1 MRTLIDGY
9 NVMFAGGL
17 MGRKFGPDEFRQ
29 VRHRF
34 LNDLAASMD
43 ATEAHTTTV
52 VFDAATAPPDR
63 SSTAHHK
70 GITVLFAVDADDA
83 DSLIE
88 ELIAHHSSPKTL
100 TVVSSD
106 IRIKTAAHRRR
117 ARVVT
122 ADEYWTIMDDRKS
135 RPKPARVTPAASKA
149 GQVGRATVPSAR
161 EADAWAREF
170 ADVDEMDEA
179 RELFHP
185 HNDFITDADLARVMR
200 EVEAEFRR

>member
-29 VRHRF
+29 VRQRF

-43 ATEAHTTTV
+43 ADAARGTTV
-52 VFDAATAPPDR
+52 VFDAATAPPAR

-117 ARVVT
+117 ARAVT
-122 ADEYWTIMDDRKS
+122 ADEYWTEMDDRK
-135 RPKPARVTPAASKA
+135 ARLKFARAVPAARKA
-149 GQVGRATVPSAR
+149 DLAATPSAR

-170 ADVDEMDEA
+170 ADVDRMVEA

-185 HNDFITDADLARVMR
+185 PHGFITDADLVRVAR
-200 EVEAEFRR
+200 EVEAESRR